1 MDFDKSEVFC
11 MGNYVR
17 KDFDFELVEK
27 ERYLSID
34 STCVTAYGFMNANFN
49 EESSSM
55 RHEAGSFYIFIPQ
68 IELDEDEGISIL
80 SATLAWSDSPLS
92 TFEESI
98 HSYELSLYQCFTSQY
113 LCFEYFRDISLSG
126 LNVILSST
134 ACEEKYLEV
143 DF

>member
-1 MDFDKSEVFC
+1 
-11 MGNYVR
+11 
-17 KDFDFELVEK
+17 
-27 ERYLSID
+27 
-34 STCVTAYGFMNANFN
+34 MNANFN

-98 HSYELSLYQCFTSQY
+98 HSYELSLYQHWPVKKNTLKLISDLFILLFKGKFDLLAGCFTFVY
-113 LCFEYFRDISLSG
+113 T
-126 LNVILSST
+126 V
-134 ACEEKYLEV
+134 
-143 DF
+143 